1 MNNHRHHRWQSID
14 RHSVRG
20 GLLAVL
26 AFGALSACTS
36 VTASGP
42 VPHMTSIVADDV
54 QCRTSSDNL
63 VADMPGMTRPF
74 VQGGETAESLV
85 VDFVGSWPKST
96 SGTPAGAFIFLEID
110 NNRVDVTS
118 TNGGVLVH
126 EGTAASVSNGT
137 HGFNFATDPV
147 SPGNHVAKMRWADN
161 VLSGSGTI
169 CVAERSMV
177 IHHVK

>member
-1 MNNHRHHRWQSID
+1 MKDHRLWSID
-14 RHSVRG
+14 LRSTLRSI
-20 GLLAVL
+20 LAVL
-26 AFGALSACTS
+26 ALGALSACTS

-54 QCRTSSDNL
+54 QCRTSTDNL
-63 VADMPGMTRPF
+63 VADMPGMTRAF
-74 VQGGETAESLV
+74 VQGGATAESVV
-85 VDFVGSWPKST
+85 VDFVGSWPKPT

-126 EGTAASVSNGT
+126 EGTASSVSNGT
-137 HGFNFATDPV
+137 HGFNFVTDPV

-177 IHHVK
+177 IHHVE

>member
-1 MNNHRHHRWQSID
+1 MKRHSLWSID
-14 RHSVRG
+14 LRCMYGSI
-20 GLLAVL
+20 LSVL
-26 AFGALSACTS
+26 ALSTLSACAS

-42 VPHMTSIVADDV
+42 VAHMTAVVADDV
-54 QCRTSSDNL
+54 QCRTSADNL
-63 VADMPGMTRPF
+63 VADMPGMTSAF
-74 VQGGETAESLV
+74 VQGGGTAEPV
-85 VDFVGSWPKST
+85 VVNFVGSWPKPT

-126 EGTAASVSNGT
+126 EGTASSVSNGT
-137 HGFNFATDPV
+137 HGFTFVTDPI

-177 IHHVK
+177 IHHAQ

>member
-1 MNNHRHHRWQSID
+1 MMTNHRRWSINSRNAYD
-14 RHSVRG
+14 AI
-20 GLLAVL
+20 LAVL
-26 AFGALSACTS
+26 ALGWLSACTS
-36 VTASGP
+36 VQASGP
-42 VPHMTSIVADDV
+42 IPHMTSIVADDM

-63 VADMPGMTRPF
+63 VADMPGMAGVF
-74 VQGGETAESLV
+74 VQGGASAEPLV
-85 VDFVGSWPKST
+85 VAFVGSWPKPT

-137 HGFNFATDPV
+137 HGFNFVTDPIP
-147 SPGNHVAKMRWADN
+147 PGSHTAKMRWADN

-177 IHHVK
+177 IHHTQ

>member
-1 MNNHRHHRWQSID
+1 MKDHELWSID
-14 RHSVRG
+14 LSSAHRSI
-20 GLLAVL
+20 LAVL
-26 AFGALSACTS
+26 ALGALSACTS

-63 VADMPGMTRPF
+63 VADMPGMTRAF
-74 VQGGETAESLV
+74 AQGGGTAEPVV
-85 VDFVGSWPKST
+85 VDFVGSWPKPT

-126 EGTAASVSNGT
+126 EGTASSVSNGT
-137 HGFNFATDPV
+137 HGFNFVTDPV

-177 IHHVK
+177 IHHVQ